1 MKCRIVLEK
10 LSEVE
15 FKKLPYGIDPEYV
28 TFNVVLGE
36 FEGASLAKAYS
47 EVVNLDISL
56 IANERRHIQ
65 KYVIEKIISYYREV
79 YSDNIEDIKKLER
92 VYNAIPD
99 EQTYVILEVII

>member
-1 MKCRIVLEK
+1 M
-10 LSEVE
+10 S
-15 FKKLPYGIDPEYV
+15 
-28 TFNVVLGE
+28 FNVVLGE
-36 FEGASLAKAYS
+36 FEGPALIKAYS

-56 IANERRHIQ
+56 IVNERRHIQ

>member
-10 LSEVE
+10 VSEVE

-28 TFNVVLGE
+28 SFNVVLGE
-36 FEGASLAKAYS
+36 FDGPALAKAYS

-56 IANERRHIQ
+56 IVNERRHIQ

-79 YSDNIEDIKKLER
+79 YPNNKEDIKKLER